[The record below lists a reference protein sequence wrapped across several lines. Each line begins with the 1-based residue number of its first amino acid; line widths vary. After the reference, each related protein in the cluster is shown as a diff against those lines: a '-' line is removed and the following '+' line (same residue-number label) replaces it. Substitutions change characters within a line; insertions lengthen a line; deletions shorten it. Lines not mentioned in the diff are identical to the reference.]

1 MERQDE
7 VIMPSKHTSNI
18 QQDTPLRELKFLSP
32 RQVHMI
38 DDLLSSVGKY
48 GEVRLQVKDGRLRFA
63 SKTESMDA
71 LRWEQED
78 S

>member
-1 MERQDE
+1 MDQSTGNQNQEAA
-7 VIMPSKHTSNI
+7 KG
-18 QQDTPLRELKFLSP
+18 LKFLTP

-38 DDLLSSVGKY
+38 DELLSSVGKY